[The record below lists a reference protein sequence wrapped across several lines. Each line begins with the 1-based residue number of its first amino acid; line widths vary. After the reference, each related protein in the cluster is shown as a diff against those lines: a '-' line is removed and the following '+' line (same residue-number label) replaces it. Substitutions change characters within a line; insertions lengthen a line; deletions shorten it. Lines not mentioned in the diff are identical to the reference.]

1 MPRLRAEV
9 RLQRDIQAAKMII
22 IILFTFLV
30 CYIPPLF
37 MTVWFDF
44 AWPGHLV
51 HTSILISSGIN
62 PVIYCFRSRRFRCA
76 IKQLLKNPCGKTAFQ
91 EIKQEQRARE
101 IIPNRNAQGDKI
113 VRESDQ
119 ERCELTSCSPLFQW
133 VRNSNCCNGRM
144 AQIIVQRF
152 EQKKSSENMDEKC
165 GTRVAVNRPIRLT
178 QCCTQF
184 KSPGVKILLCTVF
197 A

>member
-1 MPRLRAEV
+1 MPRLHAEV
-9 RLQRDIQAAKMII
+9 RLQQDIQAAKMII

-37 MTVWFDF
+37 MTVLFRYNFHSNDF

-91 EIKQEQRARE
+91 EIKQEERARE

-113 VRESDQ
+113 VREPDQ
-119 ERCELTSCSPLFQW
+119 ERCELTSYSPLFQW
-133 VRNSNCCNGRM
+133 VRNSNCS
-144 AQIIVQRF
+144 
-152 EQKKSSENMDEKC
+152 EKK
-165 GTRVAVNRPIRLT
+165 V
-178 QCCTQF
+178 
-184 KSPGVKILLCTVF
+184 
-197 A
+197 

>member
-1 MPRLRAEV
+1 
-9 RLQRDIQAAKMII
+9 
-22 IILFTFLV
+22 
-30 CYIPPLF
+30 
-37 MTVWFDF
+37 MTVWFRYNFHSNDF

-51 HTSILISSGIN
+51 HIGILISNGIN

-76 IKQLLKNPCGKTAFQ
+76 IKQLLKHPCGKTAFQ

-119 ERCELTSCSPLFQW
+119 EKCELTSCSPLFQW

-152 EQKKSSENMDEKC
+152 EQKKSSENMDEKF

-184 KSPGVKILLCTVF
+184 KSPGVKILCVLYLHDNVAFTF
-197 A
+197 K